1 MSVALGLLQE
11 LALARLQSLPLRL
24 LRGLALAPMALALIL
39 MTQVA
44 STHWTETAGRHR
56 QAAVR

>member
-11 LALARLQSLPLRL
+11 LALARLQSPL
-24 LRGLALAPMALALIL
+24 ALALIL